1 MKRLLIFFIVIIV
14 LCIGC
19 GQQQPINSTDSVPS
33 KVEIIES
40 ENTDETEMC
49 IWTVN
54 YECIPK
60 DESKGDAYNEAI
72 DSYNEFLAQKAEET
86 LEWFNEDDKGLT
98 SPLPYVHL
106 KDLHGDGIPEMIGG
120 FDPVYPYQV
129 FSYIDG
135 VVVELAGPRSNNMH
149 GGCYLRENGMYVSE
163 HITTGW
169 FNSFVTYNADSTQ
182 TIEYFWGYKEKSYQK
197 YTVASASEI
206 HDEVKEDYYVIVFE
220 NTEEGEQR
228 FCDMYA
234 PYKELLDLPPMD
246 LGESYSPYIMQEQ

>member
-1 MKRLLIFFIVIIV
+1 MIIV
-14 LCIGC
+14 LCSGC
-19 GQQQPINSTDSVPS
+19 GQQQPTDGTDSVS
-33 KVEIIES
+33 SELEIVES
-40 ENTDETEMC
+40 ENTDETETC

-60 DESKGDAYNEAI
+60 YESKGEVYNTAIEA
-72 DSYNEFLAQKAEET
+72 YNEFLAKEAEET
-86 LEWFNEDDKGLT
+86 LKWFNDDNKGLT
-98 SPLPYVHL
+98 SPLPYVYL
-106 KDLHGDGIPEMIGG
+106 NDLHGDGIPEIIVR
-120 FDPVYPYQV
+120 FDPIYPEQV

-135 VVVELAGPRSNNMH
+135 AVVELVGPTSNNMH

-169 FNSFVTYNADSTQ
+169 FNSFVTYNVDGTQ
-182 TIEYFWGYKEKSYQK
+182 TIEYFLGYKEKSYQK

-246 LGESYSPYIMQEQ
+246 LGESYSPYIMKEQ